1 MLRHPTFSPLPTND
15 PWKRLAAKI
24 IERAVLDVFN
34 STAHRTYAAEFLT
47 DTCIRNWSDAW
58 ELSIPWEKIIQLA
71 KPMNIHT
78 RGNYEKNSH

>member
-34 STAHRTYAAEFLT
+34 STTHRTPAAEFLT
-47 DTCIRNWSDAW
+47 DTCVRNWSDAW
-58 ELSIPWEKIIQLA
+58 ELSLPWRKIIQLA
-71 KPMNIHT
+71 QPLSTHS
-78 RGNYEKNSH
+78 RGHYAQNSH